1 METVSKIEIIE
12 KALEDSYTYQEY
24 KELVSK
30 LLNEGKSTGTNQT
43 DDLLNYSLLNDRRMK
58 RWDKTVKLES
68 HIIDKVSEAVLNV
81 TWLVITEGWC
91 GDAAHALPVLNR
103 IAELNKGIDLKLV
116 LRDDHE
122 ELMQLFLTNESKSIP
137 KLIIYDNH
145 KREVLHT
152 WGPRPS
158 EATKLVND
166 YKAEHGSLDPVF
178 KQELQMWYNKN
189 KGKNIAEDIS
199 ELIL

>member
-1 METVSKIEIIE
+1 MGTVSKIEIIE
-12 KALEDSYTYQEY
+12 KALQDSYTYGEY
-24 KELVSK
+24 KELVGK
-30 LLNEGKSTGTNQT
+30 LLNEGKSTGPNQSE
-43 DDLLNYSLLNDRRMK
+43 DLLNYSMLNDRRMK
-58 RWDKTVKLES
+58 RWDKTVKLEP
-68 HIIDKVSEAVLNV
+68 HIIDKVSGAVLNV
-81 TWLVITEGWC
+81 TWLLITEGWC

-122 ELMQLFLTNESKSIP
+122 ELMQLFLTNGSKSIP
-137 KLIIYDNH
+137 KLIIYDND

-189 KGKNIAEDIS
+189 KGKNIADDIS
-199 ELIL
+199 ELI

>member
-1 METVSKIEIIE
+1 METVVKTEIIE
-12 KALEDSYTYQEY
+12 KALKNAYTYEAY
-24 KELVSK
+24 KELVDT
-30 LLNEGKSTGTNQT
+30 LLEEGKSTGPNQS
-43 DDLLNYSLLNDRRMK
+43 DDLLNYSMLNDRRMK
-58 RWDKTVKLES
+58 RWDKTITLEP
-68 HIIDKVSEAVLNV
+68 HITDKVSNAVLDV

-91 GDAAHALPVLNR
+91 GDAAHALPVLFKM
-103 IAELNKGIDLKLV
+103 AELNRGIDLKLV

-122 ELMQLFLTNESKSIP
+122 ELMQLFLTNGGKSIP
-137 KLIIYDNH
+137 KLIIYDNN

-166 YKAEHGSLDPVF
+166 YKEEHGSLDPVF

-189 KGKNIAEDIS
+189 KGKNIADDIS
-199 ELIL
+199 ELI

>member
-1 METVSKIEIIE
+1 MGTVSKIEIIE
-12 KALEDSYTYQEY
+12 KALQDSYTYGEY
-24 KELVSK
+24 KELVGK
-30 LLNEGKSTGTNQT
+30 LLNEGKSTGPNQSE
-43 DDLLNYSLLNDRRMK
+43 DLLNYSMLNDRRMK
-58 RWDKTVKLES
+58 RWDKTVKLEP
-68 HIIDKVSEAVLNV
+68 HIIDKVSGAVLNV

-122 ELMQLFLTNESKSIP
+122 ELMQLFLTNGSKSIP
-137 KLIIYDNH
+137 KLIIYDND

-189 KGKNIAEDIS
+189 KGKNIADDIS
-199 ELIL
+199 ELI